1 MWLPPRYKRP
11 GTSTYVQGVEVPA
24 DYTGPIPEGFDM
36 IQLPEADYLM
46 FQGQSFREEDYCEA
60 IAAVQQA
67 MNQYDPAT
75 IGFQWDDTN
84 PRIQL
89 EPRGTR
95 GYVELR
101 AIKPQN

>member
-1 MWLPPRYKRP
+1 
-11 GTSTYVQGVEVPA
+11 
-24 DYTGPIPEGFDM
+24 
-36 IQLPEADYLM
+36 M

-67 MNQYDPAT
+67 MNQYDPAI